1 MAYSSCDIEVVL
13 DLIVHSIYELYRKLH
28 KMFSPICK
36 HIYIYIYLIINK
48 KNKEIKF
55 PKSIEIFKVII
66 IFLITGEYSMVNIS
80 WPIVTGKFIY
90 STDN

>member
-1 MAYSSCDIEVVL
+1 MNYIENYIKCLVQYV
-13 DLIVHSIYELYRKLH
+13 SIYI
-28 KMFSPICK
+28 F
-36 HIYIYIYLIINK
+36 IYMNLIINK